1 MSEGKKNMDLY
12 FDEKLKNALKDT
24 PSEYFSNNLMHKV
37 SQEIQFAQ
45 EDKKTEKVTFKLM
58 GSIALVMI
66 GLTLVFGFFFAKSV
80 PDTGAETSMIEDF
93 TIAINKILYDI
104 QSAIG
109 VTFDVQTVLFALT
122 LLLIVG
128 VFTASDRFIFRKR

>member
-12 FDEKLKNALKDT
+12 FDEKLKNALKGR

-66 GLTLVFGFFFAKSV
+66 GLTIAFGFFFARST
-80 PDTGAETSMIEDF
+80 PDTTAETSMIEDF
-93 TIAINKILYDI
+93 TITINKILYDI

-109 VTFDVQTVLFALT
+109 VTFDVQTILFVLT
-122 LLLIVG
+122 LLLIIA
-128 VFTASDRFIFRKR
+128 VFTASDKFIFKKR